1 MCIKHWPENNVRAA
15 AQRGLSLIE
24 LILSIM
30 IISVA
35 LAGILL
41 VMQRVTASSADPLLR
56 KQALAIAESLME
68 EMQLMPFTFCDPDD
82 ANSTTASNSTIGAAG
97 GCATLSEDTAIG
109 PEAGE
114 SRYSSTSPFDNVSDY
129 HNFSMNAGNGGL
141 RDINNNAIANL
152 SAYNASIVIRRAA
165 FNGIAASD
173 ALHIMVSVTAPNGEQ
188 IQMDGYRTRYSPRS
202 M

>member
-1 MCIKHWPENNVRAA
+1 MCVKHCPENNVRAA

-24 LILSIM
+24 LILFIM

-68 EMQLMPFTFCDPDD
+68 EVQLMPFTFCDPDD

-97 GCATLSEDTAIG
+97 GCATLSEDTAID

-165 FNGIAASD
+165 FNGMAASD
-173 ALHIMVSVTAPNGEQ
+173 ALHITVSVTAPNGEQ
-188 IQMDGYRTRYSPRS
+188 IQIDGYRTRYSPRS
-202 M
+202 T